1 MDAKRRVIA
10 PQPPHALT
18 LSTVASYHIRVRT
31 TLPLAAVAFAVLLV
45 AQATAFQNAPA
56 APRKRPASPTVQTPS
71 SAKESADLRQQAR
84 TALRA
89 TYYDR
94 AEAMLKAGLRVR
106 QQAEREAWQLFECEL
121 ALARDQATRAGL
133 TAMRLV
139 ILTPDSPNAGA
150 ALYWAAKSYEALK
163 RPAKAM
169 ELYRECAAHKS
180 TPKNLRDAA
189 MKRLNSIASPSTTQ
203 VSPSSTSRQAEAKQ
217 P

>member
-31 TLPLAAVAFAVLLV
+31 TLPLAAVTFAVLLV

-89 TYYDR
+89 KNYDR

-121 ALARDQATRAGL
+121 ALANDQAARAGL

-139 ILTPDSPNAGA
+139 ILTPESDNVGA
-150 ALYWAAKSYEALK
+150 ALFWAAKSYEALK
-163 RPAKAM
+163 RPTKAM
-169 ELYRECAAHKS
+169 ELYRECAAHKT
-180 TPKNLRDAA
+180 TPKNLHDAA
-189 MKRLNSIASPSTTQ
+189 TKRFESLAQPSTSQ
-203 VSPSSTSRQAEAKQ
+203 AAGSSSSQRAEAKQ